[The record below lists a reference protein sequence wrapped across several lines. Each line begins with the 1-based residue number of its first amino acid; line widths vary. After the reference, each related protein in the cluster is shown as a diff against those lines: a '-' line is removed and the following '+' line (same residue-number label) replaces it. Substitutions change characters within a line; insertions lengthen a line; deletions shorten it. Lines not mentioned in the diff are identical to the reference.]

1 MHKGGAAKSSA
12 PRALKGGDNH
22 ENRRKAKNEAK
33 TRPVLQLLEDG
44 ADRKEVSHM
53 SKNPKLTEEEVSERA
68 ASIIELLKATA
79 SDPVIIKSITE
90 GKTIPMN
97 VIRDVITQLEGDPLS
112 DDHDEYK
119 ARNAFSEKLD
129 SLISECGED
138 YGLNWIYEYEFVD
151 QDRTKIQS
159 IIIKFLGGTAEADTA
174 EFSSEAISA
183 KKRIVEAVEA
193 AAADAA
199 NADNCIADYHFS
211 METAAENGK
220 DITKFSI
227 VFEN

>member
-1 MHKGGAAKSSA
+1 
-12 PRALKGGDNH
+12 
-22 ENRRKAKNEAK
+22 
-33 TRPVLQLLEDG
+33 
-44 ADRKEVSHM
+44 M
-53 SKNPKLTEEEVSERA
+53 SKNPKLTEKEVSERA
-68 ASIIELLKATA
+68 ASIIELLKATT
-79 SDPVIIKSITE
+79 SNPVTIQSITE
-90 GKTIPMN
+90 GETTLMN

-112 DDHDEYK
+112 DNHDEYE
-119 ARNAFSEKLD
+119 ARNVFDKKLD
-129 SLISECGED
+129 SLISGWGEAL
-138 YGLNWIYEYEFVD
+138 GLNWIYEYEFVD

-159 IIIKFLGGTAEADTA
+159 IIIKFLGSTAEADTA
-174 EFSSEAISA
+174 EPSSEVISA

>member
-1 MHKGGAAKSSA
+1 MENKYNIVLETGEGTRTLSTPTEKAETAADFVKTAAHLCPTDAVGALDLLCTAKQIIDNMLCGLHG
-12 PRALKGGDNH
+12 REELKNRTDFNKKVRIVEDESDLYPETEDPFTAMT
-22 ENRRKAKNEAK
+22 ENLPEEAK
-33 TRPVLQLLEDG
+33 AR
-44 ADRKEVSHM
+44 
-53 SKNPKLTEEEVSERA
+53 
-68 ASIIELLKATA
+68 
-79 SDPVIIKSITE
+79 
-90 GKTIPMN
+90 
-97 VIRDVITQLEGDPLS
+97 
-112 DDHDEYK
+112 EYK

>member
-1 MHKGGAAKSSA
+1 
-12 PRALKGGDNH
+12 
-22 ENRRKAKNEAK
+22 
-33 TRPVLQLLEDG
+33 
-44 ADRKEVSHM
+44 M
-53 SKNPKLTEEEVSERA
+53 SKNPKLTEKEVSERA
-68 ASIIELLKATA
+68 ASIIELLKATT
-79 SDPVIIKSITE
+79 SNPVTIQSITE
-90 GKTIPMN
+90 GETTLMN

-112 DDHDEYK
+112 DNHDEYE
-119 ARNAFSEKLD
+119 ARNVFDKKLD
-129 SLISECGED
+129 SLISGWGEAL
-138 YGLNWIYEYEFVD
+138 GLNWIYEHEFVD

-159 IIIKFLGGTAEADTA
+159 IIIKFLGSTAEADTA
-174 EFSSEAISA
+174 ELSSEVISA

>member
-1 MHKGGAAKSSA
+1 MHEDSA
-12 PRALKGGDNH
+12 ILLPRTLKEGDNH

-53 SKNPKLTEEEVSERA
+53 SKNPKLTEKEVSERA
-68 ASIIELLKATA
+68 ASIIELLKATT
-79 SDPVIIKSITE
+79 SNPVTIQSITE
-90 GKTIPMN
+90 GETTLMN

-112 DDHDEYK
+112 DNHDEYE
-119 ARNAFSEKLD
+119 ARNVFDKKLD
-129 SLISECGED
+129 SLISGWGEAL
-138 YGLNWIYEYEFVD
+138 GLNWIYEHEFVD

-159 IIIKFLGGTAEADTA
+159 IIIKFLGSTAEADTA
-174 EFSSEAISA
+174 EPSSEVISA